1 MQVRKPPTGR
11 KICPVTKSN
20 TSNSVLSPTYSQLTA
35 PNDKEQK
42 APMMVVATVT
52 IVAPVLRDRCSSSL
66 KNDVLTSC
74 KEIREVNAARLS
86 RE

>member
-20 TSNSVLSPTYSQLTA
+20 TSNRVLSPTYSQLTA

-52 IVAPVLRDRCSSSL
+52 IVAPVLRDRCNSSL